1 MKARGALWAIGLFA
15 AATACD
21 NGNPAKVPEGQK
33 TAIVTRQI
41 SGISDELLGVS
52 AQNMSLD
59 SSATSLTMVC
69 PCYFGSKYMLD
80 EMRGPVMLVVAGTTI
95 ILRTIPGA
103 DYTIRLEDRTVET
116 RSR

>member
-80 EMRGPVMLVVAGTTI
+80 EIERDPLSTTKKPKAQKVTRAPMSTLGVRG
-95 ILRTIPGA
+95 
-103 DYTIRLEDRTVET
+103 
-116 RSR
+116 